1 MSVAQTDVCVRG
13 TGYFKMNFLDF
24 NVKNIMKILFS
35 IM

>member
-1 MSVAQTDVCVRG
+1 MSLVQTDVYVRG
-13 TGYFKMNFLDF
+13 TGYFKMNDLEF